1 MQIGESLDE
10 LADPI
15 GDAFSRGLTFFA
27 TSFDFLG
34 CYNAQMN
41 QMKKRLNQF
50 FDTVFLNGYFGLFVS
65 ALSFL
70 SILFCSYTQ
79 AF

>member
-10 LADPI
+10 LADST
-15 GDAFSRGLTFFA
+15 GDAFPVDFTFLA
-27 TSFDFLG
+27 TSLTSWMLQCPDEEEV
-34 CYNAQMN
+34 N
-41 QMKKRLNQF
+41 QI
-50 FDTVFLNGYFGLFVS
+50 FDTVFFNGYFGLFVS